1 MFFSHGCM
9 QSPGELLKYRCLA
22 LTFRW
27 TLMAVFNGKRLEHV
41 YGLCGRRQWDPAYR
55 GRDWLLTKET
65 SQTDLY
71 GKG

>member
-1 MFFSHGCM
+1 
-9 QSPGELLKYRCLA
+9 
-22 LTFRW
+22 
-27 TLMAVFNGKRLEHV
+27 MAVFNGKRLEHV